1 MNFVESK
8 ARRIAIS
15 VVSPC
20 YNEIDTVYELVR
32 RVRESCKSTV
42 GQAYEIVLVND
53 GSRDGTWARM
63 AALAQCHPD
72 IVAVNLSRNY
82 GHQLALSA
90 GLQICLGE
98 RILILDADLQDP
110 PELLP
115 KMMELMDAGA
125 DVVYGQR
132 TRRCGETMFKKATA
146 AGFYRIL
153 DYLVEIKVPKDTG
166 DFRLI
171 SRRALNVL
179 NNMPEHH
186 RFIRGM
192 ISWIGFRQEA
202 LPYERQAR
210 FAGQTHYPLAK
221 MLRFAT
227 DAITSFSIAPLRLAS
242 GLAIGAATLTIA
254 LMLFV
259 FYRWAIG
266 IVVPGWTS
274 LILVVL
280 VLSCAQFTVM
290 AVFGEYLGRLYME
303 SKRRP
308 LFVVEDIVR
317 QSELPQS
324 AGKPIENASR

>member
-1 MNFVESK
+1 MLVQMLFMDS
-8 ARRIAIS
+8 ARGVA
-15 VVSPC
+15 
-20 YNEIDTVYELVR
+20 VR
-32 RVRESCKSTV
+32 RCLRRRRR
-42 GQAYEIVLVND
+42 
-53 GSRDGTWARM
+53 RDF
-63 AALAQCHPD
+63 
-72 IVAVNLSRNY
+72 
-82 GHQLALSA
+82 
-90 GLQICLGE
+90 
-98 RILILDADLQDP
+98 
-110 PELLP
+110 
-115 KMMELMDAGA
+115 
-125 DVVYGQR
+125 R
-132 TRRCGETMFKKATA
+132 T
-146 AGFYRIL
+146 L